1 MLEVWETRSSGEK
14 SLTGFEQK
22 KKTVYF
28 IQEMHCTEN
37 NKNDWVPN
45 GGYEALFSCCTSEK
59 AGVAIHVAFQISK
72 TYSDPET
79 FYNV

>member
-1 MLEVWETRSSGEK
+1 MLEVWEIRSSGEK

-22 KKTVYF
+22 KTVYF
-28 IQEMHCTEN
+28 IQEMHCTETIRMI
-37 NKNDWVPN
+37 
-45 GGYEALFSCCTSEK
+45 GYRMGLYEALFSCCTSEK

-79 FYNV
+79 FYNM